1 MAAPINALQC
11 EFEEAARVFK
21 DNLPDSIPLDEILKV
36 TSSNDI
42 YDITDKIQEEQ
53 QTCGGLRNLPKMRLY
68 LERLEGYAGVIKDII
83 NGSRDVLALLWGPIA
98 LLLQWSRTLGTA
110 YDSIINVAA
119 EIGQALPDF
128 QASAAIFNQNM
139 EAKEIL
145 VLFLKDLLNFYRE
158 ALEPFSHPSKYHR
171 KMCLSP

>member
-1 MAAPINALQC
+1 ML
-11 EFEEAARVFK
+11 
-21 DNLPDSIPLDEILKV
+21 
-36 TSSNDI
+36 
-42 YDITDKIQEEQ
+42 
-53 QTCGGLRNLPKMRLY
+53 LY

-83 NGSRDVLALLWGPIA
+83 NGSCDVPALLWGPIA
-98 LLLQWSRTLGTA
+98 LLLLWSRTLGTA

-128 QASAAIFNQNM
+128 QSSAAIFDQNM